1 MMLPGIIFRHSMA
14 LFTSSQAP
22 VDDDLLTP
30 DESFF
35 AGDAVV
41 MTMTND
47 TGRMYEGTLTLSG
60 GLRYFDTPCGKA
72 HTWKLSPDKNKRV
85 ETKVLVKKPNADE
98 HMTEWNIS
106 FRVTYKL
113 CPVSVNDATWP
124 IAWRNSKSKEMWD
137 FKDPEDKQT

>member
-1 MMLPGIIFRHSMA
+1 MICSQ
-14 LFTSSQAP
+14 TS
-22 VDDDLLTP
+22 LL
-30 DESFF
+30 

-72 HTWKLSPDKNKRV
+72 HTWRLSPDKNNRV
-85 ETKVLVKKPNADE
+85 EKKVLIKKPNADE
-98 HMTEWNIS
+98 HMSEWNIS

-124 IAWRNSKSKEMWD
+124 VAWRNSDSKEMWD
-137 FKDPEDKQT
+137 FEKPEVKQT